1 MLSSSPPSS
10 RRIHFGLGLALAAY
24 VLSFFHRVAPAV
36 IAPDLQ
42 ATFNVGAAQLG
53 NLAATYFYVYTLMQI
68 PTGVLV
74 DTLGP
79 RQVLFGGGLLA
90 GIGALLF
97 GCAATFET
105 AFAARA
111 LVGLGVSVTF
121 IATLKIIALNFH
133 ERRFATMTG
142 LTMFCGNLGAVA
154 AGAPLALAVQ
164 LGGWRSVFVTVG
176 ALSLLIGIASRYGV
190 APTPARGGDRTQWL
204 GQLLRVMRN
213 RHSWPGFF
221 SNIGIAG
228 SFLAFGGLWAVPLL
242 TQSHGLTR
250 TAAANHVSLAFL
262 GLAFGSMAWT
272 RLSDRIG
279 RRRPVMLGAS
289 AGYALLW
296 LLLPT
301 ERIGVTGLSHGL
313 FFALGFFAAS
323 FTLSW
328 ACAKEVNAPLSSGMA
343 TSVVNVGV
351 FVGAGLLQPLFGAL
365 LELRWSG
372 RIAEGVRIYATTD
385 YHRGLTLMA
394 AAAALGFLAN
404 LLIRETGCRNIHD
417 ALATKQ

>member
-1 MLSSSPPSS
+1 M
-10 RRIHFGLGLALAAY
+10 AAY

-42 ATFNVGAAQLG
+42 AAFDVGAAQLG

-90 GIGALLF
+90 GAGAMLF
-97 GCAATFET
+97 GLAQGFEAAFL
-105 AFAARA
+105 ARA

-121 IATLKIIALNFH
+121 IATLKIVALNFH
-133 ERRFATMTG
+133 EQRFATMTG
-142 LTMFCGNLGAVA
+142 LTMFCGNLGAVV

-164 LGGWRSVFVTVG
+164 FAGWRSVFVAVG
-176 ALSLLIGIASRYGV
+176 ALSLAIGIASRYGV
-190 APTPARGGDRTQWL
+190 ASTPAHGSDRTQWL
-204 GQLLRVMRN
+204 GQLLRVLRN
-213 RHSWPGFF
+213 RATWPGFF

-242 TQSHGLTR
+242 TQGYGLTR
-250 TAAANHVSLAFL
+250 AVAANHVSLAFL

-296 LLLPT
+296 LLFPKVAQ
-301 ERIGVTGLSHGL
+301 GAPAWLSHGL
-313 FFALGFFAAS
+313 FFALGFFAAG

-328 ACAKEVNAPLSSGMA
+328 ACAKEVNPPLVSGMA

-351 FVGAGLLQPLFGAL
+351 FVGAGALQPLFGAML
-365 LELRWSG
+365 DLHWDG
-372 RIAEGVRIYATTD
+372 RIVEGVRIYADAD
-385 YHRGLTLMA
+385 YHRGMALMTA
-394 AAAALGFLAN
+394 AAVLGFLAN
-404 LLIRETGCRNIHD
+404 LPIRETGCRNIHGSIP
-417 ALATKQ
+417 